1 MKQAS
6 LWFGLSLLAAC
17 NGASNS
23 KPIDLSWKSGQEFHV
38 AAKYRLGEVRTE
50 EGVVSLDGSDVPSFG
65 EQWSE
70 DVVWTYQ
77 VVESNFVPEPSDE
90 LYEYA
95 ETHNGVAS
103 IAVIRAYLDGA
114 LNDDSDLLQTN
125 PVVYLIFRED
135 MDRLAAVISFTEI
148 DGERVERAYSRM
160 SWAKRSTL
168 SQSQPV
174 STYLLAP
181 FGVRHVDE
189 ERILGNETVETI
201 TADNGAADA
210 FFDDRFGGGLVAT
223 RHEKGQPWPTWTIA
237 DNMEAKLLTAGDVA
251 ERQAERPL
259 QRLMCQKTI
268 TSVRP
273 YAAP

>member
-1 MKQAS
+1 MVPVILSPSICPGS
-6 LWFGLSLLAAC
+6 LDK
-17 NGASNS
+17 NS
-23 KPIDLSWKSGQEFHV
+23 HV

-148 DGERVERAYSRM
+148 DGERVERAYS
-160 SWAKRSTL
+160 SHELGKAWSTL
-168 SQSQPV
+168 SQSQLV
-174 STYLLAP
+174 SAPTFLAP

-189 ERILGNETVETI
+189 ERILGNGETVETI
-201 TADNGAADA
+201 TADNGVVDA
-210 FFDDRFGGGLVAT
+210 FSMTDSVA
-223 RHEKGQPWPTWTIA
+223 A
-237 DNMEAKLLTAGDVA
+237 
-251 ERQAERPL
+251 
-259 QRLMCQKTI
+259 
-268 TSVRP
+268 
-273 YAAP
+273 